1 MNDGLVNGALT
12 FIPSLAGLYLAL
24 KNKKFRQV
32 RSVHPTIVIC
42 TIQYAI
48 AGCFENRARAR
59 GRVACRRFRRGG
71 YNSIRSSTPE
81 LMSSVTGERYTKK
94 ILH

>member
-48 AGCFENRARAR
+48 ASCFE
-59 GRVACRRFRRGG
+59 
-71 YNSIRSSTPE
+71 I
-81 LMSSVTGERYTKK
+81 EREKEG
-94 ILH
+94 